1 MGNYITLVGLAPV
14 CVPARLLGEMSQET
28 EVQNSFWHF
37 RASYPALS
45 SFFENFPALPN
56 TQNYLVYVYVYICTF
71 IGVYVCILMYVYTL
85 TLNLPC
91 YDQNIW

>member
-56 TQNYLVYVYVYICTF
+56 TQNYLLYVYICTF